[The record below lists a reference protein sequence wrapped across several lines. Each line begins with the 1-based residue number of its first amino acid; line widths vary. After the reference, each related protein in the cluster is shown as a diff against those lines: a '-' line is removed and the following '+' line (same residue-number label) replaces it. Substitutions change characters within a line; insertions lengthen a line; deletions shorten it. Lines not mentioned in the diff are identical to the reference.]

1 MLSGT
6 ESLQKSSLAILPAL
20 FLCSCHKK
28 LLQYTKA
35 INVFIVFF
43 LFSFFLLSKV
53 FAINL
58 QTTKQRRFQMNKKV
72 HMRDQA
78 FNQVKDIMSAYK
90 KKPCEQLRY
99 FVKHL
104 FQHYVAA

>member
-1 MLSGT
+1 MGDF
-6 ESLQKSSLAILPAL
+6 AIYQRDEFCA
-20 FLCSCHKK
+20 
-28 LLQYTKA
+28 
-35 INVFIVFF
+35 VFF
-43 LFSFFLLSKV
+43 LFSFFLHSKII
-53 FAINL
+53 AIKL
-58 QTTKQRRFQMNKKV
+58 QKTKQTRFQMNNKV

-78 FNQVKDIMSAYK
+78 FNQVEDIMNAYK

>member
-1 MLSGT
+1 
-6 ESLQKSSLAILPAL
+6 
-20 FLCSCHKK
+20 
-28 LLQYTKA
+28 
-35 INVFIVFF
+35 
-43 LFSFFLLSKV
+43 
-53 FAINL
+53 
-58 QTTKQRRFQMNKKV
+58 MNNKV

-78 FNQVKDIMSAYK
+78 FNQVKDIMNAYK

>member
-1 MLSGT
+1 MYKIW
-6 ESLQKSSLAILPAL
+6 ESLWGILQSTNAMSSAMFSFCSL
-20 FLCSCHKK
+20 FLHSKIIAIK
-28 LLQYTKA
+28 LQK
-35 INVFIVFF
+35 
-43 LFSFFLLSKV
+43 
-53 FAINL
+53 
-58 QTTKQRRFQMNKKV
+58 TKQTRFQMNNKV

-78 FNQVKDIMSAYK
+78 FNQVEDIMNAYK

>member
-1 MLSGT
+1 MRDLSCLNNT
-6 ESLQKSSLAILPAL
+6 QRTNESTVIDQKE
-20 FLCSCHKK
+20 
-28 LLQYTKA
+28 T
-35 INVFIVFF
+35 VFIVFF

-58 QTTKQRRFQMNKKV
+58 QKTKQRRFQMNKKV

-78 FNQVKDIMSAYK
+78 FNQVKDIMNAYK

-99 FVKHL
+99 FVQHL
-104 FQHYVAA
+104 FQHYVAG